1 MSAVVSEMLIRIA
14 ADTAQLRSEMNE
26 AKRAV
31 GDGFDGIRNSANSL
45 RSTLVGLFSGI
56 AIGALAKQFIDL
68 SDSMALLD
76 ARLKNTVGTGE
87 DFVRAQQEIYRIA
100 QANNI
105 GLQEAAT
112 LYTKLNEPVKR
123 LGGTTK
129 ETGAIVDAFAMS
141 LRLGGAS
148 TAEASAATLQF
159 AQAMASG
166 KLSGDEFRS
175 LAEASPRFMKALA
188 DGMGAPIESLKNL
201 GSEGKLTA
209 DVVGNALIKSLEQLQ
224 AESANLP
231 DTVGG
236 AFTRLKNEVALAAV
250 ELNRATGATGG
261 LVSIV
266 STLAEWVRLISG
278 AFSGFADA
286 TKDVNLQIDLA
297 AIAIKVLGTT
307 LEAVIIIGAEVAF
320 TIRGIAKTFADVAEM
335 ASAFAS
341 GGLDAL
347 SASFKRIKAENEA
360 YRDAHDK
367 FTASVAGATDRV
379 LQQRDALKNHSLSS
393 AENANEMD
401 RLRAKSGALR
411 DGYVALKSS
420 TTEVTE
426 EQKKALETYEKLIN
440 SIQEKTALMAA
451 EDQAQGKLTDAQK
464 TALKVMLDIQN
475 GTLKLTDAQKKNVA
489 ALLEQMLATD
499 KAANENR
506 DAAKAAQEHEKAV
519 RDLEKA
525 QWAEVD
531 ALRKSVESLEDQ
543 NERLRIGERAY
554 VEKTVATLRNE
565 AAERLQLAAILG
577 GNAALEEQA
586 ALLERRAAAL
596 QEEEMLKAAKAT
608 AEEWK
613 KTADTIG
620 NNITEALLRG
630 FESGKGFARN
640 LRDTVVNMFKSLILR
655 PVIQAVIN
663 PVAQGITGMLG
674 IPGIANAAGGGGGA
688 GGLLGNAGGLMGA
701 IGSFGSFGATGF
713 MNSLFGGAGMIGN
726 LSSGMG
732 AAGALLQGGNIAG
745 GLGMG
750 LGAIAPYA
758 AVAYGLYALS
768 QQFKGETRSGAQYG
782 FKFDGI
788 DLYNNRSGQL
798 LANAGLGV
806 NKLEGPSGGEL
817 AGQQTRQAITATVQS
832 IQDTL
837 KGLGST
843 ATLIGFQA
851 GLETS
856 DKGRGGVFA
865 GGMLSTGATFGESGR
880 GSNYAGTLF
889 ESNSQQGGNG
899 EEVLRNFALDLQQVT
914 IQALQAATDIPQSI
928 KSMLEGVDAESLTM
942 DAATSLV
949 ATIQMTV
956 ASVNSLR
963 DAVAMMPMANLAD
976 LSFDAAK
983 GLIDLAGGL
992 DNLMGQLRT
1001 YIEEFYSP
1009 EERAGMQAQQFAA
1022 ALESVGLTSTDLATR
1037 EDFRALLESRDVNTQ
1052 EGREQLAVLLRMAP
1066 TFAGLADFMKENDKN
1081 IDELIAASPQVA
1093 VLESILPETQTT
1105 AEATQSVAESVQQGN
1120 TLLETINTSITEGN
1134 AAVVGAVGGLNAA
1147 VQTANATANAALAAA
1162 NAAAVAATSAASTAA
1177 SAADQISLVQSNP
1190 NWNYQGD

>member
-266 STLAEWVRLISG
+266 ATLAEWVRLISG

-307 LEAVIIIGAEVAF
+307 LETVIIIGAEVAF

-401 RLRAKSGALR
+401 RLRSKSGALR

-426 EQKKALETYEKLIN
+426 EQKKALETYEKLTN

-489 ALLEQMLATD
+489 ALLEQMLATE
-499 KAANENR
+499 KSAAENK
-506 DAAKAAQEHEKAV
+506 DAAKAAADHEKAV
-519 RDLEKA
+519 RDLERA

-554 VEKTVATLRNE
+554 TEKTVATIRQE
-565 AAERLQLAAILG
+565 AAERRNLAAVLG

-586 ALLERRAAAL
+586 ALLERRATAL
-596 QEEEMLKAAKAT
+596 QEEQMLKAAKAT

-630 FESGKGFARN
+630 FESGKSFAQN
-640 LRDTVVNMFKSLILR
+640 LRDTLVNMFKSLVLR

-674 IPGIANAAGGGGGA
+674 IPGMANASGGG

-713 MNSLFGGAGMIGN
+713 MNSIMGGAGMMGN

-963 DAVAMMPMANLAD
+963 DAVAMMPMANLAN

-1009 EERAGMQAQQFAA
+1009 EERAGMQAQQFAS

-1037 EDFRALLESRDVNTQ
+1037 QDFRALLESRDVNTQ
-1052 EGREQLAVLLRMAP
+1052 QGREQLAVLLQMAP
-1066 TFAGLADFMKENDKN
+1066 TFASLADFMAESNQTLQ
-1081 IDELIAASPQVA
+1081 ELIEASPQVA

-1105 AEATQSVAESVQQGN
+1105 AQATLTVAESVQQGN
-1120 TLLETINTSITEGN
+1120 TLLENINTSITNGN
-1134 AAVVGAVGGLNAA
+1134 AAVVGAVGGLSSA

-1162 NAAAVAATSAASTAA
+1162 NAAAAAATSAASTAA